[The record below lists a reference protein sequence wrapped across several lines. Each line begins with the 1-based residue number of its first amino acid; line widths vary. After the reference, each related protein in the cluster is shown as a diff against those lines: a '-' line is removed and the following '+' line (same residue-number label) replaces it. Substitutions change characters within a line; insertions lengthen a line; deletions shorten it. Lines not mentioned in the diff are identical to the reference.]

1 MRFLY
6 CLLLLGQIVGLSAE
20 ATTNKKTCIVDW
32 DIHDPSHP
40 LRQAVRLPLGTPP
53 LYPNFDRSVNARE
66 LYKYRRIETR
76 AEASVAPSL
85 SRSHPLRQSMTSAG
99 LEALRRSEPWGG
111 APASGPVVP
120 ALSPGSPGDRDR
132 QSTLPRFAFGAASIS
147 TINSMGS
154 RHTLNSSI
162 GSDHTLGSS
171 GGSSGFSCRGAGCGT
186 SADSHPRVAVPA
198 GSTGHFPLSDFDIT
212 NIANDSHC
220 NCSRAYD
227 PSTGLRF
234 RKDPCH
240 YTEDC
245 SHPLCDRSADTL
257 VFGGMSVNGSE
268 KSFDINAIA
277 SPTDKHQLKDRLPLS
292 DKFQNPF
299 SPFTG
304 DSSDA
309 GTAFLPWPVLPLG
322 REPIPAFSEVALL
335 KIFQDNVNLDSIH
348 WSGTSIG
355 PWINHLQKKLLEQI
369 AYFSSQMCGGTK
381 TSTKNI
387 AAWRFIV
394 IDGKGKA
401 TPFNPHGIE
410 DLLFISGEAGKRC
423 DESEEPTSCITSG
436 FSGGAPLVVK
446 QVMHRLNELVP
457 HMLEPTPG
465 KRMIVSAMPIIPE
478 AKISVGEPTV
488 AFSDCDIP
496 SGLDKAGRL
505 DHMKRS
511 AKRGIDIAFQSFPKT
526 SISILK
532 AFTEPASLLKE
543 EEDDDVKMMNHL
555 FGMLKD
561 NQIGQIFGHTEQ
573 AMARVFEDSV
583 IPGLA
588 AYHAA
593 VSKEDSMSGVRAMIV
608 VVDSLQDCCWWCQKV
623 LAGLAGTRALPG
635 FDYPINIHFVIS
647 GGKSFTSFYSATPS
661 SDLVKAN
668 SRAHIVEVH
677 GVNLAEVPV
686 VFNYGELP
694 ESVVVGGAKGK

>member
-1 MRFLY
+1 
-6 CLLLLGQIVGLSAE
+6 
-20 ATTNKKTCIVDW
+20 
-32 DIHDPSHP
+32 
-40 LRQAVRLPLGTPP
+40 
-53 LYPNFDRSVNARE
+53 
-66 LYKYRRIETR
+66 
-76 AEASVAPSL
+76 
-85 SRSHPLRQSMTSAG
+85 
-99 LEALRRSEPWGG
+99 
-111 APASGPVVP
+111 
-120 ALSPGSPGDRDR
+120 
-132 QSTLPRFAFGAASIS
+132 
-147 TINSMGS
+147 
-154 RHTLNSSI
+154 
-162 GSDHTLGSS
+162 
-171 GGSSGFSCRGAGCGT
+171 
-186 SADSHPRVAVPA
+186 
-198 GSTGHFPLSDFDIT
+198 
-212 NIANDSHC
+212 
-220 NCSRAYD
+220 
-227 PSTGLRF
+227 
-234 RKDPCH
+234 
-240 YTEDC
+240 
-245 SHPLCDRSADTL
+245 
-257 VFGGMSVNGSE
+257 MSVNGSE

-299 SPFTG
+299 SPSTG

-401 TPFNPHGIE
+401 TPFSPHGIE

-623 LAGLAGTRALPG
+623 LVGLAGTRALPG

-694 ESVVVGGAKGK
+694 ESVVVGGPKGK